1 MITSKN
7 IHLLISSLIVI
18 PTGLLYGFKS
28 DLQFELYPKTIDE
41 FNFYKAIMGLY
52 LGFSMLW
59 IYGILKPQIL
69 KTAII
74 TNIVFMLGLGLG
86 RTISMFSDG
95 IPTFGYK
102 FGVLAELFLGFYGIW
117 ILSKIDNTKKQE

>member
-18 PTGLLYGFKS
+18 PTGILYGFKS

-86 RTISMFSDG
+86 RTISMFTDG

-117 ILSKIDNTKKQE
+117 ILSKIDNIKKQE

>member
-18 PTGLLYGFKS
+18 PTGILYGFKS

-86 RTISMFSDG
+86 RTISMFTDG

>member
-18 PTGLLYGFKS
+18 PTGILYGFKS